1 MGARIGEA
9 QNPGPPSKGGLRSLE
24 DVTLVT
30 AATAKL
36 QNRVLAGFEAWLSE
50 GLSDSARRSLSA
62 CAMAFCALLRAY
74 GDFLFRSGSPM
85 YIYRHLLAYMQK
97 NRIELRPCLPVAWD
111 LLTRWERVQPVTHR
125 VPLPEAMFKAMFALG
140 VLKGWYRWCA
150 VLGLAYFGIAR
161 AGEPLRAHRKDLLL
175 PSDTLSDLSVGAFM
189 AVRSPKTAFR
199 GKGKVQRICIKD
211 VDFCIFLEHV
221 LSRAP
226 PEDLLYRG
234 SPSSFRKRWDE
245 LLLMLAVPRS
255 LRLTPGGIRGGGAVK
270 AYREGVSIADLMW
283 RMRIRHSA
291 TLEAYLQE
299 VAALSSLTT
308 LSAESRRRLAAANA
322 FYQPALRASS
332 FSSG

>member
-1 MGARIGEA
+1 
-9 QNPGPPSKGGLRSLE
+9 
-24 DVTLVT
+24 
-30 AATAKL
+30 
-36 QNRVLAGFEAWLSE
+36 
-50 GLSDSARRSLSA
+50 
-62 CAMAFCALLRAY
+62 
-74 GDFLFRSGSPM
+74 M